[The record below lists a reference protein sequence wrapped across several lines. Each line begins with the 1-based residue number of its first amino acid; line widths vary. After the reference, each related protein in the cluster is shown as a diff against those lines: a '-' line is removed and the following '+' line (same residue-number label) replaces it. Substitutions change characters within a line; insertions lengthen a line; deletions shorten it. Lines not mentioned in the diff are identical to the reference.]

1 MPTIPWHQEGESHSL
16 LKDQTEEHVCR
27 VVLVESE
34 VEEQASINRSPTSY
48 DANPEEERAR

>member
-1 MPTIPWHQEGESHSL
+1 MSL
-16 LKDQTEEHVCR
+16 TVMVELEILCR

>member
-1 MPTIPWHQEGESHSL
+1 MLNDQFGER
-16 LKDQTEEHVCR
+16 KMCR

>member
-1 MPTIPWHQEGESHSL
+1 MPWLQEGEIRDQVGI
-16 LKDQTEEHVCR
+16 LKTILR
-27 VVLVESE
+27 VVLVEGE

>member
-1 MPTIPWHQEGESHSL
+1 M
-16 LKDQTEEHVCR
+16 CR